1 MKTRFLVC
9 LIVLVLIF
17 NCSSSAS
24 AGELPQPA
32 PLPGLASTPSL
43 PSILA
48 FGTPAPPSALENTR
62 VSMPGIEFWD
72 ENVIEKT
79 VQAPAPSRPRGIVPA
94 NPAFA
99 GTLLWPISGLGR
111 ISSGFGPRFDREL
124 NHMRMHEGIDIPAPR
139 GTPIRAAAAG
149 VVLEARSFRG
159 YGRTVIIDH
168 GNGLRT
174 LYAHCSRLSVRRGD
188 LVESGQTIAYVGS
201 TGRSNAPHLHF
212 AVMHRGAYRNPMAF
226 LRDRPQQVASIP

>member
-1 MKTRFLVC
+1 
-9 LIVLVLIF
+9 
-17 NCSSSAS
+17 
-24 AGELPQPA
+24 
-32 PLPGLASTPSL
+32 
-43 PSILA
+43 
-48 FGTPAPPSALENTR
+48 
-62 VSMPGIEFWD
+62 
-72 ENVIEKT
+72 
-79 VQAPAPSRPRGIVPA
+79 
-94 NPAFA
+94 
-99 GTLLWPISGLGR
+99 
-111 ISSGFGPRFDREL
+111 
-124 NHMRMHEGIDIPAPR
+124 MHEGIDIPAPR